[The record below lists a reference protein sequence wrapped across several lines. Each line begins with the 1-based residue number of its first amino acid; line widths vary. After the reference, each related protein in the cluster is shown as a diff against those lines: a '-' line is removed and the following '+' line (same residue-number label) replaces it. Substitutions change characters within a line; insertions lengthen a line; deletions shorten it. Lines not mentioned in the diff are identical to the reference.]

1 MCETRPTGALKATSG
16 RFWRPSDSDIF
27 MSCELGPKESV
38 FVGGKT
44 WSRNEMAIRNVWHSQ
59 KDKVTA
65 GINRRGKADEEHD
78 GS

>member
-1 MCETRPTGALKATSG
+1 
-16 RFWRPSDSDIF
+16 

-38 FVGGKT
+38 FVGGNT
-44 WSRNEMAIRNVWHSQ
+44 WSRNEMAIRKVGHSQ